1 MNTNLVNA
9 QNQYIADT
17 AVLYIKWHNLHWN
30 VVGKQFKAIHE
41 YIETLYDAMADV
53 LDESAEMLKIHGE
66 VPVAS
71 MKDFLAITTIK
82 ELPSVQISSEDA
94 ISIVIE
100 DMIKMKKTAQL
111 VRGLANDE
119 DLFSLVSLME
129 DHITN
134 YNKNLWFLE
143 SMVK

>member
-100 DMIKMKKTAQL
+100 DIIKMKKTAQL